1 MQRKRKIGLMGGTF
15 NPIHIAHLILAEN
28 AYHEYGLDEIIFLPN
43 GIPPHKRNA
52 HIAPD
57 DDRLA
62 MVRLAV
68 EGIPYFSV
76 SDMEMVREGLSYS
89 SDTLLELRSAH
100 PDCEYYFIMGGDSI
114 EQFETW
120 HRPDIILANCIVL
133 AAIREQSDE
142 EEFDRQIASLCQK
155 YGADIRKLSI
165 PRLDLSSS
173 EIRKRVREGMSVRFM
188 VPQAVLDYMT
198 EKGLYQSENS

>member
-28 AYHEYGLDEIIFLPN
+28 AYWDYGLDEVIFLPN

-57 DDRLA
+57 EDRLA

-76 SDMEMVREGLSYS
+76 SDMEIVREGLSYS
-89 SDTLLELRSAH
+89 SDTLLELTRTH

-114 EQFETW
+114 EQFNTW
-120 HRPDIILANCIVL
+120 HRPAIILANCIVL

-142 EEFDRQIASLCQK
+142 AEFDRQIAGLVKK
-155 YGADIRKLSI
+155 YDADIRKLCI
-165 PRLDLSSS
+165 PRLELSSS
-173 EIRKRVREGMSVRFM
+173 EIRKRVWEGMSVRFM
-188 VPQAVLDYMT
+188 VPQTVFEYLT
-198 EKGLYQSENS
+198 KKGLYQNGES

>member
-28 AYHEYGLDEIIFLPN
+28 AYREHGLDEIIFLPN

>member
-28 AYHEYGLDEIIFLPN
+28 AYREHGLDEIIFLPN

-198 EKGLYQSENS
+198 EKGLYHSENS

>member
-28 AYHEYGLDEIIFLPN
+28 AYREHGLDEIVFLPN

-68 EGIPYFSV
+68 EGVPYFSV

-89 SDTLLELRSAH
+89 SDTLQELRSTH

-173 EIRKRVREGMSVRFM
+173 EIRQRVRKGMSVRFM